1 MRWTP
6 WLGGATEFDWRS
18 LRLRLD
24 VGNPVSSAFADE
36 DQDIV
41 SLTPYCPPSFAM
53 LNQIRRDRQR
63 NTGYA
68 KRLRTRGCL
77 RERINFSQ
85 SIAELAPGVAAT
97 GTTTG
102 GHRSNAIRARLVRM
116 PSSSSIRR
124 DGMSRRSFPSPT
136 TSRSCRCRQN
146 HPSSIQWKISRNS
159 CATTGFPTASSNP
172 TTTFST
178 TAVRLEQA

>member
-1 MRWTP
+1 M
-6 WLGGATEFDWRS
+6 
-18 LRLRLD
+18 
-24 VGNPVSSAFADE
+24 
-36 DQDIV
+36 
-41 SLTPYCPPSFAM
+41 
-53 LNQIRRDRQR
+53 
-63 NTGYA
+63 
-68 KRLRTRGCL
+68 

-85 SIAELAPGVAAT
+85 SITELAHIIWRGPT

-102 GHRSNAIRARLVRM
+102 GHRSNAIRARLARM

-178 TAVRLEQA
+178 TAVRLEQAHRHALENHVYRHARMGGTSMAMMVMSARTTRSPSTRNSAREPFRRARFCAAR